1 VAKASSKIVLDT
13 ASGIYYDSVKEA
25 AHLYNMKSTTLRAML
40 TKQNKNK
47 TNLIYI

>member
-13 ASGIYYDSVKEA
+13 ASGIYYDSAKEA
-25 AHLYNMKSTTLRAML
+25 AYLYNIKSTTLRAML

-47 TNLIYI
+47 TNLIYV